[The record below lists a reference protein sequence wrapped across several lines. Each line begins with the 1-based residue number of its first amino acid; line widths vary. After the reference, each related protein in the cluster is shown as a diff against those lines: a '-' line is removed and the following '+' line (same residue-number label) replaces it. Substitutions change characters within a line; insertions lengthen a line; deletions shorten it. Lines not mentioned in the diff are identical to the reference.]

1 MNDLK
6 NFFKMI
12 QTGGDPNFKIS
23 VLKSF
28 PVAIYIVICMQF
40 VAAIVG
46 LPGKYWT
53 SLLNVTIPLS
63 YLAGGVFAIM
73 LILPMLNISWDVI
86 KKHIMNPTS
95 IALILLSTLLYVFLI
110 PFTEMIGS
118 IVPTAGNS
126 FLEELYEMFKSGFEM
141 MMDYKIAGFITV
153 CILAPILEEILFRGV
168 LLRGLLQNGTSP
180 IIAIFVSSLLFGA
193 AHLNPWQFIAAGFLG
208 AIFGFVYYRTRSLWL
223 CMFLHAL
230 NNTISFVFMIKEGTL
245 EGSVSNSNNFTSV
258 TVFFFLAIICSW
270 MIYKLTKNKPEW
282 S

>member
-1 MNDLK
+1 
-6 NFFKMI
+6 MI

-23 VLKSF
+23 VLKSV

-46 LPGKYWT
+46 LPGKYWS
-53 SLLNVTIPLS
+53 SLLDITIPLS
-63 YLAGGVFAIM
+63 YLAGGILAI
-73 LILPMLNISWDVI
+73 LLVLPMLNISWDII

-95 IALILLSTLLYVFLI
+95 IALILLSTLLYIFLI

-118 IVPTAGNS
+118 IVPTGGNA
-126 FLEELYEMFKSGFEM
+126 FLEKLYEMFRSGFEM

-153 CILAPILEEILFRGV
+153 CILAPIIEEILFRGV

-230 NNTISFVFMIKEGTL
+230 NNTISFVFMIREGTL
-245 EGSVSNSNNFTSV
+245 EGSVSNPNNFMSV
-258 TVFFFLAIICSW
+258 TIFFFLAIICGW
-270 MIYKLTKNKPEW
+270 MIFKLTKNKPEW

>member
-1 MNDLK
+1 MSDLK
-6 NFFKMI
+6 NFFKII

-23 VLKSF
+23 VLKSV
-28 PVAIYIVICMQF
+28 PVAIYIVISMQF

-46 LPGKYWT
+46 LPGKYWP
-53 SLLNVTIPLS
+53 SLLDITIPLS
-63 YLAGGVFAIM
+63 YLAGGILAI
-73 LILPMLNISWDVI
+73 LLVLPVLNISWDVI
-86 KKHIMNPTS
+86 RKHIMNPTS
-95 IALILLSTLLYVFLI
+95 MAMILLSTMLYIFLL

-118 IVPTAGNS
+118 IVPTGGND
-126 FLEELYEMFKSGFEM
+126 FLEKLYEMFRSNFEM
-141 MMDYKIAGFITV
+141 MLDYKIAGFITV
-153 CILAPILEEILFRGV
+153 CILAPIIEEILFRGI

-180 IIAIFVSSLLFGA
+180 IVAIIVSSLLFGA

-245 EGSVSNSNNFTSV
+245 EGSVSNPNNFISV
-258 TVFFFLAIICSW
+258 TIFFFLAIICGW
-270 MIYKLTKNKPEW
+270 IIYKLTKNKPEW